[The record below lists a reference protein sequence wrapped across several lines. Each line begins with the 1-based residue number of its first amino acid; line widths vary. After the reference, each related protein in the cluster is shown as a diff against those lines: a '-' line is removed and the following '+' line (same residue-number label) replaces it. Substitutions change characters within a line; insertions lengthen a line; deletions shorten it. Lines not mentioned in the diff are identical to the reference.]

1 MAHLQT
7 SDWELVTSGALL
19 VHVSTSF
26 FESKRELHSSYRCPI
41 YSPAF
46 AFCAAESDQASKD
59 DHPGTQCWRWR
70 NWTEIQM
77 FPAKNDLHFFL
88 PKGTSHGCCCF
99 PRRTCS
105 RRNAGGHYLAQAP
118 LAQCCGTSSVIPFH
132 FSSKVSTAPAGSQ
145 GLKGHCSTT
154 LIKDLNLWFL
164 GAWTLLNML
173 RAPHPYPVYTHR
185 GVHTGPWGQNTRILI
200 LPASAV

>member
-7 SDWELVTSGALL
+7 SDRISIFWSSTGAYKHLFL
-19 VHVSTSF
+19 WIKERAPQFLPLS
-26 FESKRELHSSYRCPI
+26 

-46 AFCAAESDQASKD
+46 AFWAAESDQASKA

-77 FPAKNDLHFFL
+77 FLPKNDLHFFL

-99 PRRTCS
+99 PRLTFS

-118 LAQCCGTSSVIPFH
+118 LAQYCGTISIIPFH

-145 GLKGHCSTT
+145 GLKGHCSTI
-154 LIKDLNLWFL
+154 LIKDSGF
-164 GAWTLLNML
+164 
-173 RAPHPYPVYTHR
+173 
-185 GVHTGPWGQNTRILI
+185 
-200 LPASAV
+200 